1 MPRGFGRLPPRKNI
15 RVSTTK
21 GHHMEIEELDLLVVG
36 GGKAGKSLAMDLAA
50 AGQRVAMVE
59 RGMIGGTCINVACIP
74 TKTLVNSAR
83 LLSVARRAAEF
94 GITLPGSPAGS
105 PAINIDLLR
114 ARKEDVVGT
123 MVAGQRKSF
132 LGSGMDLVIGQARF
146 TAPRTVEV
154 TDDAG
159 TRRLLRGTKVVVNT
173 GMVPFVPDIPGLRA
187 AEPLTSTS
195 ILALES
201 LPRSIVILGGGYIGC
216 EFASMLSIMGV
227 HVTVVQ
233 RRVALL
239 PREDVDVSASVA
251 GALAADGATLVLGA
265 EAVGVSRSGGRVAV
279 ELSDG
284 RKLEAEE
291 ILVAVGRTPV
301 TAGLGLEAAGIELT
315 ASGLVRVDEFLRTT
329 ADNVWAAGDVAGTPQ
344 FTHASW
350 NDYRILKAN
359 LDGGSWS
366 TKDRLVPYC
375 VFTTPELGRVGLS
388 EAEARSAGHDVRI
401 AKMPVAAIP
410 RARTVGQL
418 DGTWKAVV
426 ERGTD
431 RILGAALHGHESS
444 EVIAVLQMAM
454 LGGLPYQRVRDAVIA
469 HPTMAEGLQ
478 LLFSDA
484 FLEA

>member
-1 MPRGFGRLPPRKNI
+1 
-15 RVSTTK
+15 
-21 GHHMEIEELDLLVVG
+21 METENFDLLVVG

-83 LLSVARRAAEF
+83 LLAVTRRAAEF
-94 GITLPGSPAGS
+94 GITIPAS
-105 PAINIDLLR
+105 PAIDIDLLR

-154 TDDAG
+154 TDDGG
-159 TRRLLRGTKVVVNT
+159 TRRTLSGTNVVVNT
-173 GMVPFVPDIPGLRA
+173 GMVPLVPELPGLRA
-187 AEPLTSTS
+187 AKPLTSTT
-195 ILALES
+195 ILALAE
-201 LPRSIVILGGGYIGC
+201 LPPSIVILGGGYIGC
-216 EFASMLSIMGV
+216 EFASMLAIMGV
-227 HVTVVQ
+227 SVTVVQ
-233 RRVALL
+233 RADVLL
-239 PREDVDVSASVA
+239 PREDAGVSAAVA
-251 GALAADGATLVLGA
+251 AALEADGVSVRLGVAA
-265 EAVGVSRSGGRVAV
+265 ESVSRADGTVTVS
-279 ELSDG
+279 LSDG
-284 RKLEAEE
+284 TQATAAE

-301 TAGLGLEAAGIELT
+301 TEDLGLDAAGVELT
-315 ASGLVRVDEFLRTT
+315 DRGLIKVDDFLRTT
-329 ADNVWAAGDVAGTPQ
+329 AEGVWAAGDVAGTPQ

-359 LDGGSWS
+359 LSAGPDGTLQS
-366 TKDRLVPYC
+366 TRDRLIPYC

-388 EAEARSAGHDVRI
+388 EAEARAAGHDVRV
-401 AKMPVAAIP
+401 ATMPVSAIP

-418 DGTWKAVV
+418 DGIWKAVV

-431 RILGAALHGHESS
+431 QILGVSLLGHEAS
-444 EVIAVLQMAM
+444 EVIAVVQMAM
-454 LGGLPYQRVRDAVIA
+454 LGKLPYQRLRDAVIA

-484 FLEA
+484 FLEQ

>member
-1 MPRGFGRLPPRKNI
+1 
-15 RVSTTK
+15 
-21 GHHMEIEELDLLVVG
+21 MEIEELDLLVVG

-83 LLSVARRAAEF
+83 LLSVTRRAAEF
-94 GITLPGSPAGS
+94 GITLPGSPAVD
-105 PAINIDLLR
+105 IDLLR

-187 AEPLTSTS
+187 AEPLTSAS

-201 LPRSIVILGGGYIGC
+201 LPRSIIILGGGYIGC

-227 HVTVVQ
+227 AVTLVQ
-233 RRVALL
+233 RRDTLL
-239 PREDVDVSASVA
+239 PREDADVSATVA
-251 GALAADGATLVLGA
+251 KALGADGVTLRMGVTATSASRQSGA
-265 EAVGVSRSGGRVAV
+265 DG
-279 ELSDG
+279 SDG
-284 RKLEAEE
+284 TGRAVSLAISDGTTVEAEE

-301 TAGLGLEAAGIELT
+301 TGALGLGAAGVELND
-315 ASGLVRVDEFLRTT
+315 SGLVRVDEFLRTT
-329 ADNVWAAGDVAGTPQ
+329 AEGVWAAGDVAGTPQ

-350 NDYRILKAN
+350 NDYRILKSN
-359 LDGGSWS
+359 LAAS
-366 TKDRLVPYC
+366 TAGTLLSTRDRLIPYC
-375 VFTTPELGRVGLS
+375 VFTTPELGRVGLN

-418 DGTWKAVV
+418 EGMWKAVV
-426 ERGTD
+426 ERETD
-431 RILGAALHGHESS
+431 QILGVSLLGHESS
-444 EVIAVLQMAM
+444 EVIAVVQLAM
-454 LGGLPYQRVRDAVIA
+454 LGRLPYQRLRDAVIA

-484 FLEA
+484 FLEP

>member
-1 MPRGFGRLPPRKNI
+1 
-15 RVSTTK
+15 
-21 GHHMEIEELDLLVVG
+21 MENENFDLLVVG

-83 LLSVARRAAEF
+83 LLAVMRRAAEF
-94 GITLPGSPAGS
+94 GITIPAV
-105 PAINIDLLR
+105 PAIDIDLLR

-159 TRRLLRGTKVVVNT
+159 TRRTLSGANVVVNT
-173 GMVPFVPDIPGLRA
+173 GMVPLIPELPGLRA
-187 AEPLTSTS
+187 AAPLTSTT
-195 ILALES
+195 ILALAE
-201 LPRSIVILGGGYIGC
+201 LPPSIVILGGGYIGC
-216 EFASMLSIMGV
+216 EFASMLAIMGV
-227 HVTVVQ
+227 AVTVVQ
-233 RRVALL
+233 RGDVLL
-239 PREDVDVSASVA
+239 PREDAGVSAAVA
-251 GALAADGATLVLGA
+251 AALAADGVSVRLGVAA
-265 EAVGVSRSGGRVAV
+265 ESVSRADGSVTV
-279 ELSDG
+279 SLSDG
-284 RKLEAEE
+284 TQATAAE

-301 TAGLGLEAAGIELT
+301 TEGLGLDAAGVEL
-315 ASGLVRVDEFLRTT
+315 ADRGLVKVDEFLRTT
-329 ADNVWAAGDVAGTPQ
+329 AEGVWAAGDVAGTPQ

-359 LDGGSWS
+359 LSAGPDGTLQS
-366 TKDRLVPYC
+366 TRDRLIPYC

-388 EAEARSAGHDVRI
+388 EAEARAAGHDVRV
-401 AKMPVAAIP
+401 ATMPVSAIP
-410 RARTVGQL
+410 RARTVGEL
-418 DGTWKAVV
+418 DGIWKAVV

-431 RILGAALHGHESS
+431 QILGVSLLGHEAS
-444 EVIAVLQMAM
+444 EVIAVVQMAM
-454 LGGLPYQRVRDAVIA
+454 LGKLPYQRLRDAVIA

-484 FLEA
+484 FLEQ